1 MSSGPTRQRK
11 VLDSKKAWLCATIN
25 QLAFPGMGT
34 VMAGRWTGYLQAVV
48 MLIGFG
54 LTMMYMLA
62 VIHGAVELAMSGAM
76 TEESFRAS
84 YHQNSWALKWGLLLS
99 ALAWIWSLVSS
110 ILIVRGVPKEPP
122 VLGSSP

>member
-1 MSSGPTRQRK
+1 
-11 VLDSKKAWLCATIN
+11 
-25 QLAFPGMGT
+25 MGT

>member
-84 YHQNSWALKWGLLLS
+84 
-99 ALAWIWSLVSS
+99 S